1 MEPAIKAI
9 DMPPKANQLD
19 PLVASPDDQFQNVVF
34 SVLLAILNDP
44 LLGTYHTAAIEAIM
58 SIFKIQGMKC
68 IAVLSQV
75 INSSSFNKIC

>member
-9 DMPPKANQLD
+9 GAPPKANQID
-19 PLVASPDDQFQNVVF
+19 PLAASPDDQFQNVVF
-34 SVLLAILNDP
+34 SRLLAILNDP

-75 INSSSFNKIC
+75 FTYSGFNGTS